1 MSDKPNEA
9 IENLSFKCPSCETG
23 LIELH
28 KIVYDIPDGDK
39 MLIIKFECNN
49 CDFTQND
56 VIPLT
61 TRLDPG
67 ILTLRVTDEKDLR
80 SKVYRSPTAKLEI
93 PELELMVNPGPNAD
107 FYYTNVEGILLRFEN
122 AVTIY
127 KNNMEDEDP
136 QKLEINEIL
145 NDLAKAIKGQ
155 FKFTLKIIDPGGG
168 SYIIPHDESKY
179 KFERLNPKENT

>member
-1 MSDKPNEA
+1 M
-9 IENLSFKCPSCETG
+9 
-23 LIELH
+23 IELH

-127 KNNMEDEDP
+127 KNN
-136 QKLEINEIL
+136 I
-145 NDLAKAIKGQ
+145 G
-155 FKFTLKIIDPGGG
+155 F
-168 SYIIPHDESKY
+168 
-179 KFERLNPKENT
+179 